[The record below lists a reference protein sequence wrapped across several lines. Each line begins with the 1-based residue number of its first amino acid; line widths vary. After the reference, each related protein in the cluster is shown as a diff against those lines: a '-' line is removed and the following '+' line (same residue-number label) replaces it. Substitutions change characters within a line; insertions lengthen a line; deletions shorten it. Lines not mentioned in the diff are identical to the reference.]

1 MERLKQEEQEDQQ
14 NFLDDYHPRRLA
26 ASEALR
32 HKHEHL
38 EAITHLTHQFGG
50 KVLDISTNNCIVEVS
65 AKPTRIDSFM
75 KLISPFG
82 ILESAR
88 TGLMALPRS
97 PLYGANEEME
107 KEAADLVD
115 ASTLPP
121 G

>member
-1 MERLKQEEQEDQQ
+1 
-14 NFLDDYHPRRLA
+14 
-26 ASEALR
+26 
-32 HKHEHL
+32 
-38 EAITHLTHQFGG
+38 
-50 KVLDISTNNCIVEVS
+50 VLSLPSYELVKWDAHIMYRS

-75 KLISPFG
+75 KLIAPFG

-97 PLYGANEEME
+97 PLYGPNEQEML
-107 KEAADLVD
+107 KEADDIVD

>member
-1 MERLKQEEQEDQQ
+1 MMREW
-14 NFLDDYHPRRLA
+14 
-26 ASEALR
+26 
-32 HKHEHL
+32 
-38 EAITHLTHQFGG
+38 
-50 KVLDISTNNCIVEVS
+50 ISS

-97 PLYGANEEME
+97 PLHGPKDEAQ
-107 KEAADLVD
+107 KEADEVVD
-115 ASTLPP
+115 ASSLPP

>member
-1 MERLKQEEQEDQQ
+1 MLALQ
-14 NFLDDYHPRRLA
+14 LPRTRVA
-26 ASEALR
+26 DFSNR
-32 HKHEHL
+32 
-38 EAITHLTHQFGG
+38 
-50 KVLDISTNNCIVEVS
+50 S

-75 KLISPFG
+75 KLIAPFG

-97 PLYGANEEME
+97 PLYGPNDELE
-107 KEAADLVD
+107 KDAGDLVD